1 MKKLFKIWCFTV
13 MALLFATGCSAQKP
27 DIAAIHIVYTTNLN
41 GALRDCNCGGA
52 VVGGMTRTLTL
63 IDSLR
68 REHPDLLLLD
78 SGDALLSYPL
88 PEANRT
94 MLQLLSIAKYDALNI
109 GDQEF
114 VESADFIFR
123 ETAAQ
128 QLDLPHISGN
138 LDWKSGEN
146 AQLPGIVK
154 TDVNQLKINIY
165 GVINPAVFGFISV
178 PEIQVNDPA
187 AHFADWQLDE
197 SALQILLYHG
207 SFENAAAFVGQH
219 PGIAA
224 VILGHNQTQR
234 ETIEKGTIF
243 LETGFEGEY
252 LGHLVISRK
261 AGEWQFNNEFIPVLA
276 DVPPHPV
283 AHKIVDDYFRQLLK

>member
-1 MKKLFKIWCFTV
+1 MKKLIKKWYFAA
-13 MALLFATGCSAQKP
+13 MALLFASGCSAQNP
-27 DIAAIHIVYTTNLN
+27 DIAAIHIVYTSNLN

-123 ETAAQ
+123 ETAAL
-128 QLDLPHISGN
+128 QLDLPHLSGN

-146 AQLPGIVK
+146 AQLPGIVT
-154 TDVNQLKINIY
+154 TDVNRLKINIY
-165 GVINPAVFGFISV
+165 GVINPAVFEFISV
-178 PEIQVNDPA
+178 PEIRVNDPA
-187 AHFADWQLDE
+187 AKAADWPLDE

-234 ETIEKGTIF
+234 ETVEKGTIF

-252 LGHLVISRK
+252 LGHLEISRK

-283 AHKIVDDYFRQLLK
+283 AHPIVENYFRQLLK